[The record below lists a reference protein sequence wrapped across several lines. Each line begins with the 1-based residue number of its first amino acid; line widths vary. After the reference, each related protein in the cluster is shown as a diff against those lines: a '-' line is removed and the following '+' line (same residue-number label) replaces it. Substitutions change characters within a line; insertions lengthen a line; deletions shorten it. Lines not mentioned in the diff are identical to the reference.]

1 MTALGSGLLMVAD
14 YSRTSRSL
22 RYLAS
27 LSVAPDEYFNGD
39 FKGETPFSL
48 AWSDAVDAMKHAC
61 IEVEKLL
68 KLLAEKAGLPPPE
81 TNLSDSDERP
91 AP

>member
-1 MTALGSGLLMVAD
+1 M
-14 YSRTSRSL
+14 
-22 RYLAS
+22 RYLAN
-27 LSVAPDEYFNGD
+27 LSVAPDEYFDGD
-39 FKGETPFSL
+39 FKGETPLSL
-48 AWSDAVDAMKHAC
+48 AWSDSVDAMMHAC
-61 IEVEKLL
+61 SEVEKLL